1 MTRLRDRVAIVTG
14 AARGIGRAI
23 AERLAQDGAA
33 VVVADVEPSGADV
46 AAAIEAAGGRAA
58 FVVTDVT
65 RDDDLARMIALAV
78 DRFGALDV
86 LVNNAGIGTFVPF
99 AQLTPE
105 AWDRMHAVDLR
116 AVFRSCHLA
125 LPHLLARRGVILNVA
140 SQSGLVGQAMNE
152 AYCAAKGGVV
162 LFTRSLA
169 RELGP
174 AGVRVNC
181 VCPGGVDTPML
192 RGFRNAAGGNSK
204 QVAQHVPLGRIA
216 DPAEIAAVVAFLVSD
231 EASYV
236 TGAALAVDG
245 GATA

>member
-1 MTRLRDRVAIVTG
+1 
-14 AARGIGRAI
+14 
-23 AERLAQDGAA
+23 
-33 VVVADVEPSGADV
+33 
-46 AAAIEAAGGRAA
+46 
-58 FVVTDVT
+58 
-65 RDDDLARMIALAV
+65 MIARAV
-78 DRFGALDV
+78 ERFGALDV
-86 LVNNAGIGTFVPF
+86 LVNNAGIGTYVPF
-99 AQLTPE
+99 ARLTPE

-116 AVFRSCHLA
+116 AVFRSCQLA

-192 RGFRNAAGGNSK
+192 RGFLDAAGGSAE

-236 TGAALAVDG
+236 TGATLAVDG